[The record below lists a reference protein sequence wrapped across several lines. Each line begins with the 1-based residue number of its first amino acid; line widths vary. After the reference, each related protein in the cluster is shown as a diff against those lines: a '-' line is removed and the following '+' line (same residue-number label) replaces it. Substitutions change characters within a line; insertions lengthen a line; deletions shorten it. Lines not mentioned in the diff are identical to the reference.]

1 MAFAIYFFNIEASV
15 EFTEPSL
22 FTSAFSSCLPER
34 VVILRICLLSA
45 DKSVEFILPS
55 RLISP
60 FGFFGVGL
68 GKGVGVRSGIGV

>member
-45 DKSVEFILPS
+45 TICRVYLAVEID
-55 RLISP
+55 IA